1 MAFSTFGRKN
11 KDVYDIFSLCLFSS
25 FLFVQFL
32 WFLYF
37 LWFVFFFFMG
47 ILGMIYYLRMRIVV
61 YECGNSIISDYNV
74 SDLSIA
80 KRDGCHVWYRNGQPF
95 RGT

>member
-1 MAFSTFGRKN
+1 MFMIYFHC
-11 KDVYDIFSLCLFSS
+11 VYFLLSFLSS
-25 FLFVQFL
+25 FFGFCIFYGLFFSFL
-32 WFLYF
+32 W
-37 LWFVFFFFMG
+37 G

-80 KRDGCHVWYRNGQPF
+80 ERDGCHVWYRNGQPF